1 MDRRSLLAVT
11 GWLATTAAA
20 TLVGMAAVDL
30 VGADI
35 GGTAGGVRTEQDVA
49 RALAASVPAP
59 AGAGDPTA
67 TPTGTGDPTATPTG
81 TGGPTTAP
89 STAGP
94 STPGAARRGFVTAGG
109 SVEAECGAAGVRVV
123 TWSPAPGYRTKDD
136 DRGPDDHVEIRFV
149 GASDEHELRLRCR
162 DGVPVRD
169 LDD

>member
-20 TLVGMAAVDL
+20 TLVGLAAVDL

-35 GGTAGGVRTEQDVA
+35 GGTVGGVRTEQDVA
-49 RALAASVPAP
+49 RALAASVPAST
-59 AGAGDPTA
+59 GAGGPTA
-67 TPTGTGDPTATPTG
+67 TPTGA
-81 TGGPTTAP
+81 GGPTVAP
-89 STAGP
+89 TTAGP
-94 STPGAARRGFVTAGG
+94 STPGAAQRGFVTAGG
-109 SVEAECGAAGVRVV
+109 SVEAECGPAGVRVV